1 MTRPDAAICSGCG
14 TPVPLLPGV
23 GMRAVACSS
32 CGEDLMVETFP
43 ALFRFGGPVLAGEM
57 GGEGESVCFYHESR
71 QAVSVCG
78 ECGRFLC
85 SLCEIRLGGRN
96 LCPACVHR
104 GREEERLEA
113 LVTRRTLHDG
123 VALTLSVAPL
133 LFFFVTII
141 TAPLA
146 IFMSIRYWNKPGS
159 ILPRTKIRF
168 VLAILFSL
176 VQVAGWGFLFIGMV
190 KSA

>member
-1 MTRPDAAICSGCG
+1 MTRTDAALCSGCG

-23 GMRAVACSS
+23 GMRAVSCSS
-32 CGEDLMVETFP
+32 CGADLMVETFP
-43 ALFRFGGPVLAGEM
+43 ALFRFGGPVPAGEV

-71 QAVSVCG
+71 KAVSVCG

-85 SLCEIRLGGRN
+85 SLCEISLGGRN
-96 LCPACVHR
+96 LCPACIHR

-113 LVTRRTLHDG
+113 LVTRRTLYDG

-133 LFFFVTII
+133 LFFFLTII

-146 IFMSIRYWNKPGS
+146 IYMSLRNWNRPGS

-168 VLAILFSL
+168 VLAIIFSL
-176 VQVAGWGFLFIGMV
+176 VQVAGWGFLFIGM
-190 KSA
+190 AWNA